1 MRLEKPE
8 PLLESGHDLA
18 VTHKNRGEKW
28 REGETAAAAA
38 AQALKNKLELRHLRG
53 REGGGRKGGRGPA
66 GWLARS
72 LGLLRCFHDR
82 LFIRAPVAF
91 TGRRGRL

>member
-38 AQALKNKLELRHLRG
+38 AAAQALKNKLELRHLQGRGGGMERG
-53 REGGGRKGGRGPA
+53 REGGPA
-66 GWLARS
+66 
-72 LGLLRCFHDR
+72 
-82 LFIRAPVAF
+82 
-91 TGRRGRL
+91 